1 MKTHRLSSAPA
12 TSPEPSGPEVSWHA
26 LEAGEV
32 EERLGTRPAGLT
44 QEQARERLATH
55 GPNKLREEPPPSVL
69 TTLLNQFKSPLI
81 YILLIAAAVTILIG
95 EYLDAIVIAAVLAL
109 NAGVGFFQER
119 QAEKSVRALM
129 HLVAARAR
137 VVRDGVSLEI
147 DAADVVPGDLV
158 LLESGGRVPADLRL
172 ASAVALA
179 IDESLLTGES
189 VPASKSIA
197 VQPEDA
203 SLADRADIAFSG
215 SVVSSGRGRGY
226 VVSTGVDTELGRI
239 SELVHGADERDTP
252 LQHRMSR
259 FARIIGAVVF
269 VAAAAAVAI
278 GVAQGLELSEV
289 FLAGVALAV
298 SAIPEG
304 LPVVLTITLA
314 LGVRRMARRRA
325 IIRRLPAVE
334 TLGSATVI
342 GSDKTGTMTENRMTV
357 IEVWAGG
364 FTSAAPR
371 VEVED
376 QGDEGSWDLERPL
389 RMTLLAGIMTNE
401 ASLGEGDPDEDAETS
416 TVALAAESHKGD
428 PTEVALLV
436 SAQRFG
442 VDVERVRR
450 VNRLQRELPFEPVQ
464 QYSAAVRDL
473 DGVPWTF
480 VKGAPERIVSMC
492 DRMLTVDGTE
502 PMDTQSVIDAAR
514 DMAAR
519 GLRVLGMAYTE
530 GRPEDEAPERMD
542 GLGGLVFAGL
552 QGMQDPPRDGVM
564 EAIAGCRRSGIR
576 VMMITGDHVDT
587 ARSIAAELGL
597 RTEEHNVLTGAEL
610 EQLDD
615 DTLKQRAREVSVYAR
630 VSPDQ
635 KLRIVKSLQEDGEVV
650 AVTGDGVN
658 DAPALKAADV
668 GVAMGR
674 SGTDVARE
682 ASDMVLTDD
691 AFVSIYAAV
700 EEGRVTFD
708 NIRKVTFFLVSTG
721 AAEVALILG
730 ALILAYPLPLLPAQ
744 LLWLNLVTNGLQDV
758 ALAFEPGERDVLQRP
773 PRRRSEDV
781 MSRLLWERTLLA
793 GLVMAVGTFAM
804 FAWEFDGTG
813 SLVMAQTTALMTMVV
828 FQMFHAGNSRSE
840 TRSIFRMDPFSNPFL
855 LASVIGAFAISVA
868 ALYIPVTQAILRI
881 EPIGLDAWVRIVM
894 VASTL
899 LVAMEIHKF
908 LRRRW
913 PVGASRRS
921 GAVTA

>member
-1 MKTHRLSSAPA
+1 
-12 TSPEPSGPEVSWHA
+12 
-26 LEAGEV
+26 
-32 EERLGTRPAGLT
+32 
-44 QEQARERLATH
+44 
-55 GPNKLREEPPPSVL
+55 
-69 TTLLNQFKSPLI
+69 
-81 YILLIAAAVTILIG
+81 
-95 EYLDAIVIAAVLAL
+95 
-109 NAGVGFFQER
+109 
-119 QAEKSVRALM
+119 M

-137 VVRDGVSLEI
+137 VIRDGVQREV

-172 ASAVALA
+172 TSAVALA
-179 IDESLLTGES
+179 IDELLLTGES
-189 VPASKSIA
+189 LPASKSVA

-203 SLADRADIAFSG
+203 GLADRADVAFSG

-226 VVSTGVDTELGRI
+226 VMATGVDTELGRI
-239 SELVHGADERDTP
+239 SELVRGAAERDTP
-252 LQHRMSR
+252 LQQRMAR
-259 FARIIGAVVF
+259 FARIIGVVVF
-269 VAAAAAVAI
+269 VAAGAAVAI

-364 FTSAAPR
+364 STSAAPR
-371 VEVED
+371 VEAND
-376 QGDEGSWDLERPL
+376 QKVDGPVDMDEPL
-389 RMTLLAGIMTNE
+389 WMTLLAGILTNE
-401 ASLGEGDPDEDAETS
+401 AALGASGLDEADETS
-416 TVALAAESHKGD
+416 TETPESHKGD

-436 SAQRFG
+436 GAQRFG
-442 VDVERVRR
+442 LDVESLRR
-450 VNRLQRELPFEPVQ
+450 ANRLQRELPFEPVQ

-473 DGVPWTF
+473 DGVTRTF
-480 VKGAPERIVSMC
+480 VKGAPERIVHMC
-492 DRMLTVDGTE
+492 DRMLAVDGTE
-502 PMDTQSVIDAAR
+502 PMDAQLVIDAAGR
-514 DMAAR
+514 LAAR
-519 GLRVLGMAYTE
+519 GLRVLGMAYAE
-530 GRPEDEAPERMD
+530 GGSGDEAPDLE
-542 GLGGLVFAGL
+542 GELGGLIFAGL
-552 QGMQDPPRDGVM
+552 QGMHDPPRAGVK
-564 EAIAGCRRSGIR
+564 EAIAGCRQSGIR
-576 VMMITGDHVDT
+576 VTMITGDHADT
-587 ARSIAAELGL
+587 ARSIASELGL
-597 RTEEHNVLTGAEL
+597 RTGERNVLTGAEL

-615 DTLKQRAREVSVYAR
+615 TTLTQRAREVSVYAR

-635 KLRIVKSLQEDGEVV
+635 KLRIVKSLQDDGEVV

-721 AAEVALILG
+721 AAEVVLLLG
-730 ALILAYPLPLLPAQ
+730 ALLLAYPLPLLPAQ

-758 ALAFEPGERDVLQRP
+758 ALAFEPGEKDVLQRP
-773 PRRRSEDV
+773 PRKRSEDV
-781 MSRLLWERTLLA
+781 MSRLLWERTAVA

-804 FAWEFDGTG
+804 FAWELDGTG
-813 SLVMAQTTALMTMVV
+813 SLGMAQTVALMTMVV
-828 FQMFHAGNSRSE
+828 FQMFQAGNSRSE
-840 TRSIFRMDPFSNPFL
+840 TRSVFRMNPFSNPFL

-868 ALYIPVTQAILRI
+868 ALYIPVTQVILRI
-881 EPIGLDAWVRIVM
+881 EPIGLDAWVRIVV

-913 PVGASRRS
+913 PVGVSRRPM
-921 GAVTA
+921 TASA